1 MMIDFGSLLILGPLK
16 NIKSKMP
23 LDINNPIIM
32 MDRNLDL
39 FIV

>member
-1 MMIDFGSLLILGPLK
+1 MIIDLGSLLILGPLK

-32 MDRNLDL
+32 AVRNFDL
-39 FIV
+39 IIV